1 MTDTNSKKYDIAK
14 IGMVLTFLFLFIVT
28 HLIRRQMFWSFTER
42 NWVWELNF
50 VAVIGTCLMLLEQV
64 KRDKNTWKLVALP
77 MIGFVFVIITQLH
90 YPISWGGILVV
101 FCCNF
106 FSVYLLL
113 LDTEKLELDE
123 LIRKLILVMEII
135 LIIIAV
141 AGVIDK
147 VFDRAHIKVLGR
159 VFTCEGAI
167 LKEYMTSPN
176 SEMKRLYCI
185 YEHPL
190 TTGFMI
196 NMIYAIGIFENKKK
210 RVLLPDYA
218 LFALAAILQICCGGK
233 MGIMVFGVMTVL
245 FFFKDWKFWIGAVVL
260 GTVAYFSGIMDN
272 VIFRFRMIPLT
283 TGRATAL
290 KILWEQ
296 FPQYRPKIFLG
307 YGVELDELRRT
318 TFVGWEWID
327 NLTTELPFINY
338 SMRYGLLCG
347 IAMVLIPIILV
358 LIKAIRKKKWLQF
371 IMWLLVFAQV
381 NTYNGFNSTLDIAA
395 IFYFLSML
403 LV

>member
-1 MTDTNSKKYDIAK
+1 MLLA
-14 IGMVLTFLFLFIVT
+14 FAFLFIVT
-28 HLIRRQMFWSFTER
+28 HLVRKQLFYGITER

-50 VAVIGTCLMLLEQV
+50 VAVVGTGLMLLEQV

-90 YPISWGGILVV
+90 FPISWGGILVI

-106 FSVYLLL
+106 FPVYLLL
-113 LDTEKLELDE
+113 LDTEKLELNE
-123 LIRKLILVMEII
+123 LIRKLIFVMEII
-135 LIIIAV
+135 LIVIAI

-190 TTGFMI
+190 TTGFVV
-196 NMIYAIGIFENKKK
+196 NMIYALGISENKKK

-218 LFALAAILQICCGGK
+218 LFALTAILQICCGGK

-260 GTVAYFSGIMDN
+260 GA
-272 VIFRFRMIPLT
+272 
-283 TGRATAL
+283 
-290 KILWEQ
+290 
-296 FPQYRPKIFLG
+296 
-307 YGVELDELRRT
+307 
-318 TFVGWEWID
+318 
-327 NLTTELPFINY
+327 
-338 SMRYGLLCG
+338 
-347 IAMVLIPIILV
+347 IA
-358 LIKAIRKKKWLQF
+358 
-371 IMWLLVFAQV
+371 
-381 NTYNGFNSTLDIAA
+381 
-395 IFYFLSML
+395 
-403 LV
+403 